1 MNMRVSILQTDIVW
15 ENKQA
20 NLCLLRQK
28 LEMLKGQTDIIILPE
43 TFSTGF
49 SMETD
54 LLAEPNNGM
63 TISTLQS
70 WSSEFNMA
78 LIGSHIACEYLQN
91 QTGNVRSQYYNRAF
105 FITPDG
111 DTYYYDKHHL
121 FRMGNE
127 TKYFSPGK
135 NRPII
140 HYHGWNILL
149 LICYDLR
156 FPVWSRNR
164 NNEYD
169 MVVYVA
175 NWPATRRRVWDV
187 MLQARAM
194 ENSSYLCGV
203 NRIGMDGNNL
213 FYNGGSAIYSP
224 KGELLANVADNVD
237 GVATATLSLNELKSF
252 REKFPVW
259 KDADSFTLL

>member
-1 MNMRVSILQTDIVW
+1 MKIAIIQNDIVW
-15 ENKQA
+15 GNPAA
-20 NLCLLRQK
+20 NREHVAEILADCEQVDLLV
-28 LEMLKGQTDIIILPE
+28 LPE
-43 TFSTGF
+43 MFSTGF
-49 SMETD
+49 CTQPEGV
-54 LLAEPNNGM
+54 AEPADNL
-63 TISTLQS
+63 TLLQMKE
-70 WSSEFNMA
+70 WA
-78 LIGSHIACEYLQN
+78 AQYDCAVAGSVAVED
-91 QTGNVRSQYYNRAF
+91 GGRYYNRF
-105 FITPDG
+105 YFVKPNGET
-111 DTYYYDKHHL
+111 TCYDKHHL

-175 NWPATRRRVWDV
+175 NWPAARRRVWDV
-187 MLQARAM
+187 MLQTRAM